1 MEPALSDNNDPYLNA
16 AFIKSLHA
24 QVVEM
29 KGDVAKAAEATREN
43 ADAVKRVEENTRDI
57 VDMFRALEGGF
68 KVLSGIGRLAK
79 PIFYIASACGA
90 VRGTWAAIKSGF
102 LK

>member
-1 MEPALSDNNDPYLNA
+1 MADEYLSE

-24 QVVEM
+24 QVVSM
-29 KGDVAKAAEATREN
+29 KDDIASTAAATREN
-43 ADAVKRVEENTRDI
+43 TDAIKRVAENTRDI

-68 KVLSGIGRLAK
+68 RVLSGIGRLAK
-79 PIFYIASACGA
+79 PIFYIASATGA
-90 VRGTWAAIKSGF
+90 ILGVWTAIKSGF